1 MVSAH
6 VYTKKTTSE
15 SVRSCYSEMLKIL
28 GDIKQANN
36 LIYTVEINMT
46 VIYREKASDWL
57 KATSGA

>member
-1 MVSAH
+1 M
-6 VYTKKTTSE
+6 YTKKTTSE

-28 GDIKQANN
+28 GDIKQADN

-57 KATSGA
+57 KPTSGA